1 MLMQMMAVQQKAM
14 QHQQQQLQAF
24 LEHQTRAQNELFE
37 KQARAS
43 RQRSKAG
50 PPKLNGTAKEDL
62 ELWRFQIEAHF
73 SSYAVEHVMSWYREF
88 KQTLGESPRNWYVL
102 KQQLRVRFRDSDF
115 EFELLSRLYDLRA
128 SGTQQEYT
136 AKFMILLSQSSL

>member
-1 MLMQMMAVQQKAM
+1 
-14 QHQQQQLQAF
+14 
-24 LEHQTRAQNELFE
+24 
-37 KQARAS
+37 
-43 RQRSKAG
+43 
-50 PPKLNGTAKEDL
+50 
-62 ELWRFQIEAHF
+62 
-73 SSYAVEHVMSWYREF
+73 MSWYREF